1 MFEVSEIKSI
11 RKKLGLTQGELAK
24 LAGVSQSLIAKIES
38 GLIDPAYSKAKQI
51 FNAIDTLSNKKNV
64 KVESIIVKRIISL
77 SPDETLKSAIE
88 KMKKYE
94 ISQTPV
100 IDGQSVVGLI
110 SEGLLLDAL
119 INTNDPDMKVSEIMS
134 EAPPIVSLSADIDA
148 ASYLLKYY
156 PLVLV
161 SDKGKYVGI
170 LTKADLL
177 RTMLR
182 K

>member
-11 RKKLGLTQGELAK
+11 RKKLGLTQGQLAK
-24 LAGVSQSLIAKIES
+24 LAGVSQSLIAKIEA
-38 GLIDPAYSKAKQI
+38 GLIDPAFSKAKQI
-51 FNAIDTLSNKKNV
+51 FTAIDTLSNKKNV

-77 SPDETLKSAIE
+77 SPNETLKSAIE

-94 ISQTPV
+94 ISQAPV

-110 SEGLLLDAL
+110 SESILLDAL
-119 INTNDPDMKVSEIMS
+119 ISTNNPNMKVCDVMS
-134 EAPPIVSLSADIDA
+134 EAPPIVSTSADIDA

-161 SDKGKYVGI
+161 SNKGKYVGI
-170 LTKADLL
+170 LTKSDLI